1 MPPSLQLDHLSF
13 SYDSS
18 RDILRDVTVSLEG
31 PGRTALLGANGI
43 GKSTLLRLLVGL
55 LPPHR
60 GAVRVNGLL
69 LCREN
74 LPAIRTAVGY
84 VFQDSDSQLFLA
96 TVRDNVAFGPLN
108 TGHSRDESDSLARQA
123 MEEMGIEALAKKRV
137 YSLSGGQK
145 RLAAIATVLSMNPR
159 ILLLD
164 EPSSG
169 LDPRNRRRLID
180 RLAALPC
187 LSIVATHDLGLARDL
202 CRRVV
207 VLSEGHIAADG
218 DPGEL
223 LGDEALLRSVG
234 LDG

>member
-13 SYDSS
+13 SYDGS

-60 GAVRVNGLL
+60 GAVRVNGLP

-74 LPAIRTAVGY
+74 LPAIRAAVGY

-108 TGHSRDESDSLARQA
+108 TGVPRRDIAARSDAA
-123 MEEMGIEALAKKRV
+123 MEQMGVLPLADERV
-137 YSLSGGQK
+137 YRLSGGQK
-145 RLAAIATVLSMNPR
+145 RLASIATVLSMRPD

-164 EPSSG
+164 EPTSG
-169 LDPRNRRRLID
+169 LDPRNRRRLAD
-180 RLAALPC
+180 LLRTLPG
-187 LSIVATHDLGLARDL
+187 LLLIATHDLAFVRGLCD
-202 CRRVV
+202 RV
-207 VLSEGHIAADG
+207 LLLADGGIAADG
-218 DPGEL
+218 PPDAIL
-223 LGDEALLRSVG
+223 SDAALLERAG
-234 LDG
+234 L